1 MAVDHAALR
10 EIPPPPNA
18 PRERVGDGARIRY
31 FQAPDGRVAGFVGE
45 PRGSWTQVVAPQTA
59 SAFTPSDAPSPPLMR
74 VAPGIEAPMAEVTPP
89 PGGPDTTPTGEAI
102 HWFAGPGGSRLGF
115 VREGER
121 WRPTVREQAATQPA
135 VPALPGAVGTP
146 AGPAV
151 RDPSA
156 PSWMQVAAAPQ
167 PGRPAA
173 GRTQPAPSTY
183 AGTSGIRGRVR
194 NWWEEAG
201 RNSEA
206 RLARKRSGR
215 PVEAAATDAHDRD
228 PGEPTTEHD
237 VHRRRRWA
245 SRLLLIVAGL
255 ATALVVLTVVSDL
268 LSVFHPTPQRV
279 EQVVEKG
286 ADGGLSSSD
295 LAASSFAVQ
304 FAWAYLTYDQSN
316 PQQHANALAPFLGPD
331 VSDTWDGTGTQQVAT
346 AQAMSVTSSAGGVVD
361 VDVAAYVAAVTSGGT
376 QQLRWLY
383 LSIPVQVQGTQLT
396 ITGLPA
402 TIPPP
407 VTGTPS
413 AGALS
418 PAVSNQD
425 TQLTQQLTGAMQSF
439 LQAWSSGNAT
449 QLSYLETP
457 NAGIQQLGS
466 SQETFVRVANFQV
479 EQGSGET
486 RTSLALVTWA
496 DAVTGGQ
503 FTQPYTVTWT
513 YSGSRWLIS
522 SVRPG
527 AG

>member
-59 SAFTPSDAPSPPLMR
+59 SAFTPSDPPSPPLMR

-121 WRPTVREQAATQPA
+121 WRPTVREQAAAEPA

-146 AGPAV
+146 AEPAV
-151 RDPSA
+151 RDPLA
-156 PSWMQVAAAPQ
+156 PSWMQVAAASQ
-167 PGRPAA
+167 PGPPAA

-201 RNSEA
+201 RNGEA
-206 RLARKRSGR
+206 RRARKRSDR

-228 PGEPTTEHD
+228 PGEPATEHD

-286 ADGGLSSSD
+286 GDGGLSSSD
-295 LAASSFAVQ
+295 LAASSFAV
-304 FAWAYLTYDQSN
+304 AVRLGLPDLRPEQS
-316 PQQHANALAPFLGPD
+316 PAARQRPRPLPRPRRERHLGRHRDPAGGDRPGDVGRLLRRRGGGRRRRRLRGRGHLGRHPAAALAVPLH
-331 VSDTWDGTGTQQVAT
+331 
-346 AQAMSVTSSAGGVVD
+346 
-361 VDVAAYVAAVTSGGT
+361 
-376 QQLRWLY
+376 
-383 LSIPVQVQGTQLT
+383 PVQVQGTQLT

-425 TQLTQQLTGAMQSF
+425 TQVTQQLTGAMQSF

-449 QLSYLETP
+449 QP
-457 NAGIQQLGS
+457 
-466 SQETFVRVANFQV
+466 
-479 EQGSGET
+479 
-486 RTSLALVTWA
+486 RTSRRRTPASSSWA
-496 DAVTGGQ
+496 PRKRPSFA
-503 FTQPYTVTWT
+503 
-513 YSGSRWLIS
+513 SRTSRS
-522 SVRPG
+522 SRARVRHAP
-527 AG
+527 ASRS